1 MRSRMEVRAGRAL
14 AVWLAALVSLS
25 VFGATDKPFRKWTL
39 EEAVEIL
46 TDSPWA
52 RQETFTRVVGG
63 IGSGVMGEKEIY
75 NTFFVR
81 FLSAR
86 PVREAYARIQQI
98 QAGYDELDRDGR
110 RRVDESLASV
120 LRLDSSRWIVL
131 TVSFRS
137 NDSSIEQR
145 MKEFFEVETTDSM
158 RSKVRLSTGHFPEL
172 ELAAYFPPR
181 DEAVGAKFVFPRS
194 VDGTPVVSPDDP
206 HVTFEIDVPG
216 FESDLRATFPVSGML
231 INGKPVL

>member
-1 MRSRMEVRAGRAL
+1 MRSRMEVKARRAL
-14 AVWLAALVSLS
+14 AVSLAALVSLP

-39 EEAVEIL
+39 EEAVEVL

-52 RQETFTRVVGG
+52 RQETFTHVVGG

-75 NTFFVR
+75 STFFVR

-86 PVREAYARIQQI
+86 PVREAYARVQQI
-98 QAGYDELDRDGR
+98 QAGYDKLDRDGR
-110 RRVDESLASV
+110 RRVDKSLASV
-120 LRLDSSRWIVL
+120 LCLDSSRWIVL

-137 NDSSIEQR
+137 NDSTIELR

-158 RSKVRLSTGHFPEL
+158 RSKVRLSTGHFPQL

-181 DEAVGAKFVFPRS
+181 DEAVGAKFVFPRN
-194 VDGTPVVSPDDP
+194 VDGTPVVSPDDT
-206 HVTFEIDVPG
+206 HLTFEVDVPG
-216 FESDLRATFPVSGML
+216 FESDLRATFPVSSML
-231 INGKPVL
+231 IEGKPVL

>member
-1 MRSRMEVRAGRAL
+1 MKVRARCAL
-14 AVWLAALVSLS
+14 AVSLAAMVSLS
-25 VFGATDKPFRKWTL
+25 VFGAATDKPFRKWTL
-39 EEAVEIL
+39 DEAVEVL
-46 TDSPWA
+46 TNSPWA

-75 NTFFVR
+75 STFFVR

-86 PVREAYARIQQI
+86 PVREAYARVQQI
-98 QAGYDELDRDGR
+98 QAGYDNLDRDER

-137 NDSSIEQR
+137 NDSTMELR
-145 MKEFFEVETTDSM
+145 MKEFFEVETTESM
-158 RSKVRLSTGHFPEL
+158 RSKVRLSTGHFPQL

-181 DEAVGAKFVFPRS
+181 DEAVGAKFVFPRN
-194 VDGTPVVSPDDP
+194 VEGTPVVSHDDP
-206 HVTFEIDVPG
+206 YVTFEVDVPG
-216 FESDLRATFPVSGML
+216 FESDLRATFPVSSML
-231 INGKPVL
+231 IKGKPVL

>member
-1 MRSRMEVRAGRAL
+1 MEVRAPRAL
-14 AVWLAALVSLS
+14 AVSLAALVSLS
-25 VFGATDKPFRKWTL
+25 VFGAATDKPFRKWTL
-39 EEAVEIL
+39 DEAVEVL
-46 TDSPWA
+46 TNRRGRA
-52 RQETFTRVVGG
+52 RRPFTRVVGG

-75 NTFFVR
+75 STFFVR

-86 PVREAYARIQQI
+86 PVREAFARVQQI
-98 QAGYDELDRDGR
+98 QAGYDKLDRDGR
-110 RRVDESLASV
+110 RRMDESLASV

-137 NDSSIEQR
+137 NDSTIELR

-158 RSKVRLSTGHFPEL
+158 RSKVRLSTGRFPQL

-181 DEAVGAKFVFPRS
+181 DEAIGAKFVFPRN
-194 VDGTPVVSPDDP
+194 VDGTSVVSHDDP
-206 HVTFEIDVPG
+206 HVTFEVDVPG

-231 INGKPVL
+231 IKDKPVL